1 METDKSGRI
10 ITCSNYRG
18 SNYKGFPVRACWEN
32 FKEHEN
38 FLQLATKFELHE
50 FELERAAVFNSYLNY
65 IPSIGNETA
74 KENREAN
81 MAINTF
87 ALAK

>member
-1 METDKSGRI
+1 MFELHRLEL
-10 ITCSNYRG
+10 YRF
-18 SNYKGFPVRACWEN
+18 SCKGLLGE

-50 FELERAAVFNSYLNY
+50 FELERATVFNSHLDY
-65 IPSIGNETA
+65 ISSIGNETA
-74 KENREAN
+74 KENREAK